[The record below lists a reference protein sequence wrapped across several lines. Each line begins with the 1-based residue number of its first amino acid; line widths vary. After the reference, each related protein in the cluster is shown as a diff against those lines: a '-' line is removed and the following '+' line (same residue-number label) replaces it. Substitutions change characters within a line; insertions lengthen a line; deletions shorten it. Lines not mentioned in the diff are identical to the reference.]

1 MQVCIARLRMAALV
15 GPPSARLALLPT
27 VGDVR
32 NTGWYIPF
40 WRKPK
45 RTAQEQP
52 SGERGE
58 RRRRPRNR
66 SEQEL
71 DRVRDDWVRRYNAQA
86 RSLRVLGLSVGAP
99 KADIEARYQ
108 ALIGELNGD
117 LAQQDRLDEIRAA
130 YEQVK
135 LD

>member
-1 MQVCIARLRMAALV
+1 
-15 GPPSARLALLPT
+15 
-27 VGDVR
+27 VR

-45 RTAQEQP
+45 RSAQEQP
-52 SGERGE
+52 AAERSD

-71 DRVRDDWVRRYNAQA
+71 DRVRDDWINRYNAQA
-86 RSLRVLGLSVGAP
+86 RALRVLGLSVGAP
-99 KADIEARYQ
+99 KADIEERYTT
-108 ALIGELNGD
+108 LVGELSGSM
-117 LAQQDRLDEIRAA
+117 AEQGRLEELRAA

-135 LD
+135 PD